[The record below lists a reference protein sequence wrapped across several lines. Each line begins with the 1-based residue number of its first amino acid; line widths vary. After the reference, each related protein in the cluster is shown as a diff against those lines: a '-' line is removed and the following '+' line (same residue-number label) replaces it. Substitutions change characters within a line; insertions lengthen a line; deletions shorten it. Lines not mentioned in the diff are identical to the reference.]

1 MYRPAA
7 KLGLRLSGISV
18 VAPLLSA
25 LAFSS
30 TSEMVASSMF
40 SSAKEARAFVAESVS
55 AKSDSDVKKSE
66 SVSAKSDC
74 DIIKC
79 GELACQ
85 RNSFQTTL
93 GGTKPL
99 AYAIFEET
107 AQATNKKK
115 GGKNA
120 KKKGASAKD
129 GGNALAGP
137 QLVLCT
143 SDCIFYPEGGGQPF
157 DTGKIVIKTPSS
169 SDEIALSVTEVNGM
183 NQVCLLTCPLP
194 TDDQERIVEAL
205 ESDGVVV
212 DQELDWDRR
221 FDLMTQHSA
230 QHLISAV
237 ALSEPFGYNTH
248 SFSLSTKSDISY
260 VDLLVDTDIDTDAHK
275 ANVMRIEEIVNE
287 NIRLNLPMTPRYLDE
302 EDLKKAKESGEV
314 RSRLL
319 PEGVTG
325 KIRLVEIGDGDNMV
339 DQNTCGGTHVQSLG
353 QLQMIK
359 FFRLDRQK
367 SNVLRVYFAAGKR
380 LMNIMNAAYK
390 REDGLT
396 NIFSCMES
404 EIVPRV
410 ETMVDDKKEKE
421 REIQKLN
428 EKLCAFQAKEI
439 ISMLDA
445 NGGVAAVDIGGA
457 DMSFKT
463 ILANTVLEASGSE
476 GTLLLL
482 IGGSESGEE
491 GSFLL
496 VGDEMLVGKI
506 GKDVAAALE
515 ARGGGRGGKFQGK
528 GNNIRTGLEAA
539 RELMIEAKA

>member
-1 MYRPAA
+1 MVTSSP
-7 KLGLRLSGISV
+7 SV
-18 VAPLLSA
+18 
-25 LAFSS
+25 FTS
-30 TSEMVASSMF
+30 T
-40 SSAKEARAFVAESVS
+40 KDARAFVAESVS
-55 AKSDSDVKKSE
+55 TKRDD
-66 SVSAKSDC
+66 
-74 DIIKC
+74 DITKC

-99 AYAIFEET
+99 AYAVYEET
-107 AQATNKKK
+107 EQTTKKKK

-120 KKKGASAKD
+120 KKKGGSIED
-129 GGNALAGP
+129 GGSSAITGPRLVLALA
-137 QLVLCT
+137 LT
-143 SDCIFYPEGGGQPF
+143 DSIFYPEGGGQPF

-169 SDEIALSVTEVNGM
+169 SDEIGLSVTEVNGM
-183 NQVCLLTCPLP
+183 NQICLLTCPLP

-205 ESDGVVV
+205 ESDGAVI
-212 DQELDWDRR
+212 DQQLDWDRR

-260 VDLLVDTDIDTDAHK
+260 VDLLVETEIDTDIHK
-275 ANVMRIEEIVNE
+275 ANVMRIEQMVNE
-287 NIRLNLPMTPRYLDE
+287 NIRLNLPMTPRYLEE

-325 KIRLVEIGDGDNMV
+325 KIRLVEIGDGNTMV

-390 REDGLT
+390 REDDIT
-396 NIFSCMES
+396 NIFSCIES

-410 ETMVDDKKEKE
+410 QAIVDEKKEKE

-428 EKLCAFQAKEI
+428 EKICAFQAREI
-439 ISMLDA
+439 IGSLDA
-445 NGGVAAVDIGGA
+445 NGGVAAVDVGGS
-457 DMSFKT
+457 DMQFKT
-463 ILANTVLEASGSE
+463 ILANTVLESSGSI
-476 GTLLLL
+476 LLLL

-515 ARGGGRGGKFQGK
+515 GRGGGRSGKFQGK
-528 GNNIRTGLEAA
+528 GNNIRTGLDAA
-539 RELMIEAKA
+539 RKLMIEAKA

>member
-7 KLGLRLSGISV
+7 KLGLRLGGISV

-30 TSEMVASSMF
+30 TSEMVF
-40 SSAKEARAFVAESVS
+40 SSAKDARAFVAESVS
-55 AKSDSDVKKSE
+55 VKSDD
-66 SVSAKSDC
+66 
-74 DIIKC
+74 DITKC

-85 RNSFQTTL
+85 RYSFQTTL

-99 AYAIFEET
+99 AYAVYEET
-107 AQATNKKK
+107 EQTTKKKK
-115 GGKNA
+115 GGKNT
-120 KKKGASAKD
+120 KNKGGSAED
-129 GGNALAGP
+129 GGNSATTGP
-137 QLVLCT
+137 RLVLAL
-143 SDCIFYPEGGGQPF
+143 SDSIFYPEGGGQPF
-157 DTGKIVIKTPSS
+157 DTGKIVIKCPSSS

-183 NQVCLLTCPLP
+183 NQICLVTCPLP
-194 TDDQERIVEAL
+194 MDNQERIVEAL
-205 ESDGVVV
+205 ESDGAVI
-212 DQELDWDRR
+212 DQQLDWDRR

-260 VDLLVDTDIDTDAHK
+260 VDLLVETDIDSDTHK
-275 ANVMRIEEIVNE
+275 ANVMSIEEIVNE

-325 KIRLVEIGDGDNMV
+325 KIRLVEIGDGNTMV

-380 LMNIMNAAYK
+380 LMNILNAAYK
-390 REDGLT
+390 REDDLT

-410 ETMVDDKKEKE
+410 EAIVDDKKEKE
-421 REIQKLN
+421 REIQKLH
-428 EKLCAFQAKEI
+428 EKICAFQAREI
-439 ISMLDA
+439 IGALDTS
-445 NGGVAAVDIGGA
+445 GGVAAVDVGGS
-457 DMSFKT
+457 DMQFKT
-463 ILANTVLEASGSE
+463 ILANTVLESSGSK
-476 GTLLLL
+476 GILLLL
-482 IGGSESGEE
+482 IGGSERGEE

-496 VGDEMLVGKI
+496 VGDEMLVEKNGKN
-506 GKDVAAALE
+506 VAAALGG
-515 ARGGGRGGKFQGK
+515 RGGGRGGKFQGK
-528 GNNIRTGLEAA
+528 GNNIRAGLEAA
-539 RELMIEAKA
+539 RALMMESMA